1 MARISALKCRRT
13 ALTVRDSSFVTL
25 NARAIRAQLK
35 TLTVKSSTFT
45 HCGHAELYGGAIWH
59 SDESRSIEDCQFD
72 RCVAALGGALRFNR
86 IADIKKCK
94 FLNCKSKEEIK
105 GFKKNE
111 ATIAIFA
118 NKGGQHSI
126 FMCEFHK
133 SSSFIKDGI
142 SSDTISHSDFKNS
155 TCYFNDTL
163 HYNSAVS
170 ACGLIESSEIKIN
183 TESCE
188 PRNYLIFGHREE
200 PEFNED

>member
-1 MARISALKCRRT
+1 M
-13 ALTVRDSSFVTL
+13 
-25 NARAIRAQLK
+25 
-35 TLTVKSSTFT
+35 
-45 HCGHAELYGGAIWH
+45 
-59 SDESRSIEDCQFD
+59 
-72 RCVAALGGALRFNR
+72 AALGGALRFNR

-118 NKGGQHSI
+118 NEGGTHSI
-126 FMCEFHK
+126 FECEFHK
-133 SSSFIKDGI
+133 SSSFIKNGI
-142 SSDTISHSDFKNS
+142 SSDTISHSNFKNS
-155 TCYFNDTL
+155 TCYFDTL

-183 TESCE
+183 TESHKPIRSLWGFC
-188 PRNYLIFGHREE
+188 EE